1 MKAQLILG
9 GVMVLMLSALPALAA
24 PAGEAPD
31 PLAAIFAASPDGAC
45 ALPMASKPGLPG
57 GVGEASTCTAH
68 CWDGSTRTCTGTS
81 CTAVDSSCSSQR
93 GYCWSNSEGYKYCP
107 TCQASCTASCANA
120 GGGSVSCTSTTGDYY
135 CLNNCYAYCDGQYH
149 LCPHIQGSCPF

>member
-68 CWDGSTRTCTGTS
+68 CQDGSTRTCTGTS
-81 CTAVDSSCSSQR
+81 CTAVDWSCPLS

-107 TCQASCTASCANA
+107 AASCPCYASTTCSN
-120 GGGSVSCTSTTGDYY
+120 GSHVSCQGT
-135 CLNNCYAYCDGQYH
+135 NNDCYSVNHCYAYCDGVYH
-149 LCPHIQGSCPF
+149 LCPNVGNCPL